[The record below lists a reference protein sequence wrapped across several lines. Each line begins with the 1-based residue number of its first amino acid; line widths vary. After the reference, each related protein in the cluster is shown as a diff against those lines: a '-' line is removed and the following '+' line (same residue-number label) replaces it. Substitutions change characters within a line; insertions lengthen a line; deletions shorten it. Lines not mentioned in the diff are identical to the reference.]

1 VGERVIIVRGPSAFR
16 QIWEKLK
23 QIRSIRAR
31 VHEMAG
37 PVMSLLLSVIVLQCL
52 SRAGAL
58 RVANPVR
65 TNPAV
70 EEKAGSGLPGTKVS
84 SNAASSRKHVH
95 GCQHHSGMVVCV
107 PPMARQ
113 RTVRFALT
121 VSAPPFSTLAARLPS
136 FLRPLI
142 ARPHVPS
149 SRLHLLLILL
159 VVLVSRPRPPP
170 LFSAPPSPP
179 PSPYPSL
186 SRTSPRNCHRW
197 QRSGRTTKTS
207 RPSRSSTR
215 GRRTTQHATSRRHGT
230 RSGTATVSQGIGST
244 AKRRARS

>member
-1 VGERVIIVRGPSAFR
+1 MGERVIIVRGPSAFR

-84 SNAASSRKHVH
+84 SHHGSMCANITAA
-95 GCQHHSGMVVCV
+95 
-107 PPMARQ
+107 
-113 RTVRFALT
+113 
-121 VSAPPFSTLAARLPS
+121 
-136 FLRPLI
+136 
-142 ARPHVPS
+142 
-149 SRLHLLLILL
+149 
-159 VVLVSRPRPPP
+159 
-170 LFSAPPSPP
+170 
-179 PSPYPSL
+179 
-186 SRTSPRNCHRW
+186 W
-197 QRSGRTTKTS
+197 
-207 RPSRSSTR
+207 
-215 GRRTTQHATSRRHGT
+215 
-230 RSGTATVSQGIGST
+230 
-244 AKRRARS
+244 